1 MNYREKEYEFV
12 AIDNESFGGYIRMP
26 SLVTKFFIKANV
38 KKIRKMMGGVSKDIS
53 VRPIHI
59 EDRNIRGYKS
69 DFRIR
74 IYKPEGDAKRP
85 LMVFLHGG
93 GWFGGSI
100 DAVHDYC
107 KAVADQADCVV
118 LSVDYHLAP
127 EAPFPE
133 GLEDSYAAVK
143 WGVEHAEE
151 LNIDVDN
158 LIVSGD
164 SAGGNYSAIIS
175 ILARDRAE
183 FHISRQILLYP
194 ATDLSVMGSDMT
206 NKSERAFGEAIL
218 EMYLKKSKEPLDSP
232 FVSPMH
238 CKDHTKLP
246 DALIVVGDLDFL
258 KDSSLAYAN
267 KLKDAGNKVHFS
279 LYKNTR
285 HAFIDNTGNCK
296 QAEDFIG
303 EVNDFINGRL

>member
-1 MNYREKEYEFV
+1 MNYREREYEFV

-38 KKIRKMMGGVSKDIS
+38 KKIRKMMGGVSQDIS
-53 VRPIHI
+53 VRPIYI
-59 EDRNIRGYKS
+59 EDRNIKGYNS

-74 IYKPEGDAKRP
+74 LYKPEGDAKRP
-85 LMVFLHGG
+85 LMVFMHGG
-93 GWFGGSI
+93 GWIGGSI

-158 LIVSGD
+158 VIVSGD

-175 ILARDRAE
+175 ILARDRTE

-194 ATDLSVMGSDMT
+194 ATDLSVMASDMT

-232 FVSPMH
+232 LVSPMH
-238 CKDHTKLP
+238 CQDHTKLP

-267 KLKDAGNKVHFS
+267 KLKDAGNKVQFS

-285 HAFIDNTGNCK
+285 HAFIDSTGNCK